1 MINKKILMIG
11 FVTVLL
17 FASVPES
24 IKADVLPANTV
35 YAVPPAV
42 TQAMWNEYVAK
53 VKATQGAMS
62 STYADEIIALNQ
74 TAIIDQAAIIHHF
87 AMATPDP
94 LATQATADWAA
105 VNMLNANRDYFA
117 NLITYNPY
125 NYTHSNSC
133 FFPQYYR

>member
-1 MINKKILMIG
+1 MINKKILIIC
-11 FVTVLL
+11 FVTILL
-17 FASVPES
+17 SASKTTD
-24 IKADVLPANTV
+24 IKADALPVACA
-35 YAVPPAV
+35 YPIPAAT

-62 STYADEIIALNQ
+62 SAYAGNIIALNQ
-74 TAIIDQAAIIHHF
+74 TAIIDQAALIHHF

-125 NYTHSNSC
+125 NYTHSGSC
-133 FFPQYYR
+133 FYPQYYR